1 MKQQI
6 IMDQGHH
13 IIEAYRSHS
22 DIPHSLRLIWT
33 RNRSVLENL
42 YRKRHNIK
50 KETEVL
56 ALGGIRTHSPPKK
69 GFEPAAPQKGF
80 EPAAPKKDIRTRSPQ
95 KRDSNPQSPQK
106 GFETAAPKKG
116 IRTRSPQKRDSNPQP
131 PKKGIRTRSP
141 KKASGCRHTP

>member
-33 RNRSVLENL
+33 RNRSVVENL

-69 GFEPAAPQKGF
+69 GFEPAAPKKQ
-80 EPAAPKKDIRTRSPQ
+80 AAADTRLRQ
-95 KRDSNPQSPQK
+95 RVYRDRLIENNSL
-106 GFETAAPKKG
+106 E
-116 IRTRSPQKRDSNPQP
+116 
-131 PKKGIRTRSP
+131 
-141 KKASGCRHTP
+141 

>member
-33 RNRSVLENL
+33 RNRSVVENL

-69 GFEPAAPQKGF
+69 GFEPAALKKGIRIRSPQKKGF
-80 EPAAPKKDIRTRSPQ
+80 EPAAPKKQAAADTRLRQRVYWDRLIENNSL
-95 KRDSNPQSPQK
+95 
-106 GFETAAPKKG
+106 E
-116 IRTRSPQKRDSNPQP
+116 
-131 PKKGIRTRSP
+131 
-141 KKASGCRHTP
+141 